1 MIASIIRW
9 SLKDRLFV
17 VVGSLLLLL
26 WGGYEATRMP
36 VDVFPDLS
44 APTVTVV
51 VEAHGMAPQE
61 LESLVTFPI
70 ETALNGASGVRRVRS
85 NTGVGIAV
93 IYVEFE
99 WGADI
104 YQARQVVAEK
114 LQLVRGALPPEIPPP
129 VLAPIT
135 SIMGEIQFIALT
147 SDRHNEME
155 LKTTADWT
163 LRRRLLAVP
172 GVAEVIST
180 GGEAK
185 QYQVVLK
192 PARLAAYGIA
202 VDEVIE
208 ALSRSN
214 ENISAGF
221 YAEGGQEFLIH
232 GLGRVQSPADIGDTL
247 VAMRGGEPVLVKHTA
262 EVRIGPALKRGSG
275 AANGRPAVVIG
286 IQKQA
291 TANTL
296 SLTEAIDEVLNEI
309 QAALPEGMQIETH
322 VFRQADFISLAI
334 DNLVHALRDGAVL
347 VVLIVFAFLV
357 SLRATLISLI
367 AIPLSLVTALLAM
380 SALGATINT
389 MTLGGMAIALGA
401 LVDDAII
408 VVENI
413 VRRLRQHR
421 ELPEAQRPPALA
433 TVYHATREIQ
443 GSIVF
448 ATLIIMLVFLPLFF
462 LSGVEGRLLAPL
474 GFAYVVSLAA
484 SLLVAITVTPVLSA
498 LLLPGSKVIRDAK
511 EGALGRFLKT
521 LYRPVLDLTVRRWLP
536 VTLIAGAGFG
546 LAVLYLLSVGRSFLP
561 DFNEGSLT
569 VSAATI
575 PGTALAQSD
584 DLGRMVENILLQ
596 QPEVVATAR
605 RTGRAE
611 QDPHA
616 QDVHA
621 SEIEVR
627 LEMGDRSKEDLLV
640 ALREDLTAVPGTN
653 IVIGQ
658 PISHRIDHMLSG
670 TRANIAIKI
679 FGPDLYEL
687 RRIAARVE
695 TLVKTIPGAVDV
707 AAEQQA
713 DIPFLTIE
721 LKRAAIARHGLSVR
735 DLGEAI
741 ETAFAGLEVSR
752 VLEGETT
759 FDLVVRYDSES
770 TASLDA
776 IRSTLVTTAT
786 GARLPLHALADIRK
800 DRGPNAIGRENVQRK
815 IVVMANVA
823 SRDLQG
829 VVDDIRRVIAKEVQL
844 PSGYHI
850 ALGGQF
856 ESAEQASRTL
866 LLLGIAVTIGIFL
879 LLFVAFRSARDALL
893 VMLNLPLAL
902 IGGVIGVF
910 AAGGVLSVA
919 SIIGFITLFGIATR
933 NGVMLIAHI
942 HQLVDHEG
950 VVDPLKAV
958 KRAAT
963 ERLMPILMTAL
974 ATGLALIPLA
984 LAVGQPGSEI
994 QAPMA
999 IVILFGL
1006 LTSTALNMIVVP
1018 ALYLRF
1024 GQIESSARA
1033 VRDPLGVGLEGLQG
1047 EPGQARPA
1055 PDAGAS

>member
-1 MIASIIRW
+1 MIDAIIRS
-9 SLKDRLFV
+9 SLKNRLFV
-17 VVGSLLLLL
+17 VVGFLLLLL
-26 WGGYEATRMP
+26 WGGWQALRMP
-36 VDVFPDLS
+36 VDVFPDLT

-51 VEAHGMAPQE
+51 AEAHGMAPQE
-61 LESLVTFPI
+61 LETLVTFPI

-85 NTGVGIAV
+85 STGVGIAV
-93 IYVEFE
+93 INVEFD
-99 WGADI
+99 WGTDI
-104 YQARQVVAEK
+104 YRARQVVTEK
-114 LQLVRGALPPEIPPP
+114 LQLARATLPPEIPPP
-129 VLAPIT
+129 VLAPVA
-135 SIMGEIQFIALT
+135 SIMGEIMFIALT
-147 SDRHNEME
+147 SDRHGPME
-155 LKTTADWT
+155 LKTTADWV

-172 GVAEVIST
+172 GVAQVIST
-180 GGEAK
+180 GGETK

-192 PARLAAYGIA
+192 PARLAAYGLA
-202 VDEVIE
+202 TDEVLA
-208 ALSRSN
+208 ALGRSN

-232 GLGRVQSPADIGDTL
+232 GLGRVQSPADIADTL
-247 VAMRGGEPVLVKHTA
+247 VAMRGGEPVLVKHIA
-262 EVRIGPALKRGSG
+262 EVRIGPALRRGAA
-275 AANGRPAVVIG
+275 AANGEPAVVIG
-286 IQKQA
+286 IQKQPS
-291 TANTL
+291 ANTL
-296 SLTEAIDEVLNEI
+296 TLTRAIDDVLAEI
-309 QAALPEGMQIETH
+309 QATLPEGMHIETQ
-322 VFRQADFISLAI
+322 VFRQADFIGLAI
-334 DNLVHALRDGAVL
+334 DNLEAALRDGALL
-347 VVLIVFAFLV
+347 VVLVVFAFLV
-357 SLRATLISLI
+357 SVRATVISLI
-367 AIPLSLVTALLAM
+367 AIPLSLVAALLAM

-413 VRRLRQHR
+413 VRRLRQRR
-421 ELPEAQRPPALA
+421 ELPETERPPTLA

-484 SLLVAITVTPVLSA
+484 SLLVAITITPVLGS
-498 LLLPGSKVIRDAK
+498 LLLPGSRMVRQSREAPL
-511 EGALGRFLKT
+511 ARLLKA
-521 LYRPVLDLTVRRWLP
+521 LYRPVLGATVRRWWL
-536 VTLIAGAGFG
+536 VTAVSAFG
-546 LAVLYLLSVGRSFLP
+546 LAVAVAYLASAGRSFLP

-575 PGTALAQSD
+575 PGTALTESD
-584 DLGRMVENILLQ
+584 GLGRMVEEILLSH
-596 QPEVVATAR
+596 PEVVATAR

-616 QDVHA
+616 QDVHS
-621 SEIEVR
+621 SEIEAR
-627 LEMGDRSKEDLLV
+627 LEMGERDKAELLA
-640 ALREDLTAVPGTN
+640 ALRADLAAVPGTN

-679 FGPDLYEL
+679 FGPDLYAL
-687 RRIAARVE
+687 RRLAGQIEALVQ
-695 TLVKTIPGAVDV
+695 TLPGAVDV

-713 DIPFLTIE
+713 DIPFLTVD

-741 ETAFAGLEVSR
+741 ETAFLGLEVSR
-752 VLEGETT
+752 VLEGEAS
-759 FDLVVRYDSES
+759 FGLVVRYDPDA
-770 TASLDA
+770 TADLDA

-800 DRGPNAIGRENVQRK
+800 DRGPNTIGREDVQRK

-823 SRDLQG
+823 GRDLRG
-829 VVDDIRRVIAKEVQL
+829 VVDDIRRVIGEQVTL
-844 PSGYHI
+844 PRGYHI
-850 ALGGQF
+850 ELGGQF

-866 LLLGIAVTIGIFL
+866 LVLGIAVTVGIFL

-902 IGGVIGVF
+902 IGGVIGVH

-942 HQLVDHEG
+942 HQLVEHEG
-950 VVDPLKAV
+950 VTEPLEAV

-963 ERLMPILMTAL
+963 ERLVPILMTAL

-984 LAVGQPGSEI
+984 LALGQPGSEI

-999 IVILFGL
+999 MVILFGL

-1024 GQIESSARA
+1024 GQIDSSARA
-1033 VRDPLGVGLEGLQG
+1033 TRDPFSS
-1047 EPGQARPA
+1047 EPADSRPTLR
-1055 PDAGAS
+1055 PV

>member
-1 MIASIIRW
+1 MIANIIRW
-9 SLKDRLFV
+9 SLKNRLFV
-17 VVGSLLLLL
+17 LVGSLLLLL
-26 WGGYEATRMP
+26 WGGYETLRMP
-36 VDVFPDLS
+36 VDVFPDLT

-61 LESLVTFPI
+61 LETLVTFPI

-85 NTGVGIAV
+85 STGVGIAV
-93 IYVEFE
+93 INVEFE
-99 WGADI
+99 WGTNV

-114 LQLVRGALPPEIPPP
+114 LQLVRGALPPEIPQPI
-129 VLAPIT
+129 LAPVT
-135 SIMGEIQFIALT
+135 SIMGEIMFIALT
-147 SDRHNEME
+147 SDRHDEMA

-163 LRRRLLAVP
+163 LRQRLLAVP

-180 GGEAK
+180 GGETK
-185 QYQVVLK
+185 QFQVVLT

-202 VDEVIE
+202 VDAVIE
-208 ALSRSN
+208 ALARSN

-247 VAMRGGEPVLVKHTA
+247 VAMRGGEPVLVKHIA
-262 EVRIGPALKRGSG
+262 EVRIGPALKRGAG
-275 AANGRPAVVIG
+275 ATNGRPAVVIG
-286 IQKQA
+286 IQKQP

-296 SLTEAIDEVLNEI
+296 SLTRSIDAVLADL
-309 QAALPEGMQIETH
+309 QTALPEGMHIETH
-322 VFRQADFISLAI
+322 VFRQADFIGLAI
-334 DNLVHALRDGAVL
+334 DNLVHALRDGGLL
-347 VVLIVFAFLV
+347 VIVIVFAFLA

-380 SALGATINT
+380 SAMGATINT

-413 VRRLRQHR
+413 VRRLRERQN
-421 ELPEAQRPPALA
+421 LPEGERPAALA

-484 SLLVAITVTPVLSA
+484 SLLVAVTVTPVLSA

-511 EGALGRFLKT
+511 EGALARLLKV

-536 VTLIAGAGFG
+536 VTLIAGAGFVV
-546 LAVLYLLSVGRSFLP
+546 AVVYLLSAGRSFLP

-569 VSAATI
+569 VGAVTL
-575 PGTALAQSD
+575 PGTALAESD
-584 DLGRMVENILLQ
+584 GLGRMVEEILLN

-616 QDVHA
+616 QDVHS
-621 SEIEVR
+621 SEIEVQLR
-627 LEMGDRSKEDLLV
+627 MGERGKEDLLA
-640 ALREDLTAVPGTN
+640 ALREDLAAVPGTN

-687 RRIAARVE
+687 RRIAARIE

-713 DIPFLTIE
+713 DIPFLTVE
-721 LKRAAIARHGLSVR
+721 LKRSAIARHGLSVR

-741 ETAFAGLEVSR
+741 ETAFLGIEVSR

-759 FDLVVRYDSES
+759 FDLVVRYDPDS
-770 TASLDA
+770 TADLDA

-800 DRGPNAIGRENVQRK
+800 DRGPNTIGRENVQRK

-823 SRDLQG
+823 GRDLQG
-829 VVDDIRRVIAKEVQL
+829 VVDDIRRVIAEEVQL
-844 PSGYHI
+844 PSGYHV

-866 LLLGIAVTIGIFL
+866 LVLGIAVTIGIFL
-879 LLFVAFRSARDALL
+879 LLFVAFRSTRDALL

-902 IGGVIGVF
+902 IGGVMGVF
-910 AAGGVLSVA
+910 VSGGVLSVA

-942 HQLVDHEG
+942 HQLADHEG
-950 VVDPLKAV
+950 VADPLEAV

-963 ERLMPILMTAL
+963 ERLVPILMTAL

-1006 LTSTALNMIVVP
+1006 FTSTALNMIVVP

-1024 GQIESSARA
+1024 GNIGKARWQMS
-1033 VRDPLGVGLEGLQG
+1033 RRLELTG
-1047 EPGQARPA
+1047 
-1055 PDAGAS
+1055 